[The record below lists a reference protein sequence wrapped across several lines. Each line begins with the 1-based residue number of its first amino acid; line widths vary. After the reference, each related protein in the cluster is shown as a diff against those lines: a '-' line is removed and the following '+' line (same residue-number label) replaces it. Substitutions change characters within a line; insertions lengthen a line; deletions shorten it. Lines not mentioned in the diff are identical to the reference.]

1 METLFESKGMALLVE
16 FFLKSS
22 LVLGIALCLSFLL
35 RKQSASV
42 RHFLLGL
49 SLVGLLVLPFLS
61 AFMPGWQTD
70 LLPSWRTGPPGQVV
84 IDISS
89 HQGELASSTI
99 APLNRDHV
107 QAKNPKYST
116 GEETVSPGAGW
127 LNPLYRYGFTALWC
141 LVSGLL
147 LVRILLGLYGALRLT
162 RRGIPLKGYPW
173 QQLFLWFST
182 NTLKSLKRKVRMVKS
197 KGIAVPMTWG
207 VLKPVVLMPPS
218 SCQWPL
224 EQCSSVLFHEL
235 SHVKRWDF
243 LTAVLCRIS
252 CCLYWFN
259 PLSWMVFKRLRMEQE
274 KACDEMVLQTGIKP
288 STYASSLL
296 SLKQAI
302 DNRHYRQIPAL
313 GMAGSSELHERLT
326 TILEKQIKIKE
337 IKMKTKMM
345 LLILIVL
352 AVALIG
358 TARPNQTFSAVTKET
373 AVTPKT
379 GTEKVQ
385 TAQTAQT
392 EETAQT
398 AQTAQTE
405 EAEKKEEKKEKGK
418 KEEKKVTIIM
428 RDGRKDKAWFISE
441 IANGKEIVLKHL
453 KSKKDIKYKVISDNV
468 MVITDEKDSGK
479 NFHIYKKGEGKEGE
493 GGHYII
499 VEKGV
504 ETIDIKML
512 DQDDHYVVIL
522 DKDQGKGHRVKI
534 EILSDNEISGEL
546 LEKIKKMTKEL
557 QKNLPGSY
565 KLETDFSKT
574 SQGIT
579 FRWPLKLDKKTH
591 VEALKHFSAFAKE
604 LKKLLSSS
612 KGSKP
617 LKKHITIAPKEKDSE
632 G

>member
-35 RKQSASV
+35 RKHSASV

-49 SLVGLLVLPFLS
+49 SLAGLLVLPFLS
-61 AFMPGWQTD
+61 AFMPGWQTG
-70 LLPSWRTGPPGQVV
+70 LLPSWGKGPSKQVV

-89 HQGELASSTI
+89 HHGEPASLPG

-107 QAKNPKYST
+107 QAKNSKYST
-116 GEETVSPGAGW
+116 GEETVFPGAGW

-141 LVSGLL
+141 LVSGFL

-162 RRGIPLKGYPW
+162 RRGIPLKDYPW

-207 VLKPVVLMPPS
+207 VLKPVVLMPLS
-218 SCQWPL
+218 SSQWPL

-243 LTAVLCRIS
+243 PVTLLCRIS

-274 KACDEMVLQTGIKP
+274 KACDQMVLQTGIKP

-296 SLKQAI
+296 NLKQAI
-302 DNRHYRQIPAL
+302 DNRHYQPITAL
-313 GMAGSSELHERLT
+313 GMAGSSELHKRLT

-345 LLILIVL
+345 LLMLIVL

-358 TARPNQTFSAVTKET
+358 TATPNQTVSDVTKET
-373 AVTPKT
+373 ALTEETTVTSKT
-379 GTEKVQ
+379 GAEEVK
-385 TAQTAQT
+385 TA
-392 EETAQT
+392 ETAQT
-398 AQTAQTE
+398 Q
-405 EAEKKEEKKEKGK
+405 EAEEKKEKDKGK

-428 RDGRKDKAWFISE
+428 KDGKKGKAWFISE
-441 IANGKEIVLKHL
+441 IANGKEIVLKHK

-468 MVITDEKDSGK
+468 ILITDEKDSGK

-493 GGHYII
+493 GGHYYII
-499 VEKGV
+499 VEKGS

-522 DKDQGKGHRVKI
+522 DKDQGKEHRVKI
-534 EILSDNEISGEL
+534 EILSDNEINSEL
-546 LEKIKKMTKEL
+546 LEKIKKMTAEL
-557 QKNLPGSY
+557 QNNLPESY
-565 KLETDFSKT
+565 KLETEFSKT
-574 SQGIT
+574 SQSIT
-579 FRWPLKLDKKTH
+579 FVWPLEMDKKIH
-591 VEALKHFSAFAKE
+591 VEALKHFSAFTKE

-617 LKKHITIAPKEKDSE
+617 IKKQITISPKEKDTKD
-632 G
+632 

>member
-22 LVLGIALCLSFLL
+22 LVLGMALGLSFLL
-35 RKQSASV
+35 KKQSASV
-42 RHFLLGL
+42 RHFLLGV

-61 AFMPGWQTD
+61 AFIPGWQTG

-89 HQGELASSTI
+89 HQGELASSTT
-99 APLNRDHV
+99 ASLNRDHAQV
-107 QAKNPKYST
+107 KNSKYST
-116 GEETVSPGAGW
+116 GEEIVSPGAKW
-127 LNPLYRYGFTALWC
+127 LNPLSWYGINALWC

-182 NTLKSLKRKVRMVKS
+182 NTLKSLKRKVQLVKS

-218 SCQWPL
+218 SSQWPL

-243 LTAVLCRIS
+243 LVTLLCRIS

-274 KACDEMVLQTGIKP
+274 KACDQMVLQTGIKP

-302 DNRHYRQIPAL
+302 DNRHYRPIPAL
-313 GMAGSSELHERLT
+313 GMASSSELHERLT

-337 IKMKTKMM
+337 IKMKTKIM
-345 LLILIVL
+345 LLMLIVL

-358 TARPNQTFSAVTKET
+358 TAKPNQTPSAVTEET
-373 AVTPKT
+373 AVTDEATVTTKAET
-379 GTEKVQ
+379 DKVQ
-385 TAQTAQT
+385 TEQTAQT
-392 EETAQT
+392 EK
-398 AQTAQTE
+398 
-405 EAEKKEEKKEKGK
+405 AEKKKEKGK
-418 KEEKKVTIIM
+418 KEEKKTTIILKKE
-428 RDGRKDKAWFISE
+428 GEKDKVWSISE
-441 IANGKEIVLKHL
+441 INNGKEIVLSHSKD
-453 KSKKDIKYKVISDNV
+453 KKDIHYKIISDGIV
-468 MVITDEKDSGK
+468 LITGEKGKGK
-479 NFHIYKKGEGKEGE
+479 NFQVYTKGEGK
-493 GGHYII
+493 GGHCIVVEHGEKTGKKGHETVKINMITGDDQYI
-499 VEKGV
+499 VLV
-504 ETIDIKML
+504 N
-512 DQDDHYVVIL
+512 
-522 DKDQGKGHRVKI
+522 KDQGKEHRIKI
-534 EILSDNEISGEL
+534 EILSENEISGEL
-546 LEKIKKMTKEL
+546 LEKIKKMTAEL
-557 QKNLPGSY
+557 KKNLPESY
-565 KLETDFSKT
+565 KLESKFSKT

-579 FRWPLKLDKKTH
+579 LDWPLKMDKKIH
-591 VEALKHFSAFAKE
+591 VEALKHFSAFSIK
-604 LKKLLSSS
+604 LKQLLSSS

-617 LKKHITIAPKEKDSE
+617 VREQITIAPKEKDSKD
-632 G
+632 

>member
-1 METLFESKGMALLVE
+1 METLFESKGMLLLVE

-22 LVLGIALCLSFLL
+22 LVLGMALCLSFLL

-70 LLPSWRTGPPGQVV
+70 LLPSWRTGPPAQVV

-89 HQGELASSTI
+89 HHGEAAPLVGAS
-99 APLNRDHV
+99 LNRDYV
-107 QAKNPKYST
+107 QAKNSKFST
-116 GEETVSPGAGW
+116 GEETLSPGARW

-141 LVSGLL
+141 LVTGFL

-162 RRGIPLKGYPW
+162 RRGSPLKGYPW

-182 NTLKSLKRKVRMVKS
+182 NSLKSLKRKVRLVKS

-207 VLKPVVLMPPS
+207 VIKPVVLMPPS
-218 SCQWPL
+218 SSQWPL

-243 LTAVLCRIS
+243 LVTLLCRIS

-259 PLSWMVFKRLRMEQE
+259 PLTWMVFKRLRMEQE
-274 KACDEMVLQTGIKP
+274 KACDQMVLQTGIKP

-302 DNRHYRQIPAL
+302 DNRHYRPIPAL
-313 GMAGSSELHERLT
+313 GMASSSELHERLT
-326 TILEKQIKIKE
+326 TILAKQIKIKE
-337 IKMKTKMM
+337 IKMKTKIM
-345 LLILIVL
+345 LLMLIVL

-358 TARPNQTFSAVTKET
+358 TAKPNQTISDVTKET
-373 AVTPKT
+373 AVTEETAVSPKT
-379 GTEKVQ
+379 GAEKTQ
-385 TAQTAQT
+385 TAQTART
-392 EETAQT
+392 EK
-398 AQTAQTE
+398 
-405 EAEKKEEKKEKGK
+405 AEKKKEKKEKGEK
-418 KEEKKVTIIM
+418 KEKKTTIILKKE
-428 RDGRKDKAWFISE
+428 GEKDKVWAISE
-441 IANGKEIVLKHL
+441 VINGKEIILKHI
-453 KSKKDIKYKVISDNV
+453 KDKKDINYKIISDGV
-468 MVITDEKDSGK
+468 VLITDEKGSGK
-479 NFHIYKKGEGKEGE
+479 NLRVYKKGEEE

-499 VEKGV
+499 VEHGEKKGKKGHETV
-504 ETIDIKML
+504 EISMIDN
-512 DQDDHYVVIL
+512 DDHYVVL
-522 DKDQGKGHRVKI
+522 FDKDHEKGHRVKI
-534 EILSDNEISGEL
+534 EILSDNQISNEL
-546 LEKIKKMTKEL
+546 LEKIKKMTAEL
-557 QKNLPGSY
+557 QKSLPESY
-565 KLETDFSKT
+565 KLESEFSKT
-574 SQGIT
+574 SQSIT
-579 FRWPLKLDKKTH
+579 FDWPLKLDKKTH

-604 LKKLLSSS
+604 LKKLLSSL

-617 LKKHITIAPKEKDSE
+617 IKKQITITPKKKDTE

>member
-22 LVLGIALCLSFLL
+22 LVLGMALCLSFLL

-61 AFMPGWQTD
+61 AFMPGWHTG

-84 IDISS
+84 IDISP

-107 QAKNPKYST
+107 QAKNSKYST
-116 GEETVSPGAGW
+116 GEETVLPGAGR
-127 LNPLYRYGFTALWC
+127 LIPLYRYGFTALWC

-147 LVRILLGLYGALRLT
+147 LVRILFGLYGALRLT

-182 NTLKSLKRKVRMVKS
+182 NTLKSLKRKVQLVKS

-218 SCQWPL
+218 SSQWPL

-243 LTAVLCRIS
+243 PVTLLCRIS

-274 KACDEMVLQTGIKP
+274 KACDQMVLQTGIKP

-302 DNRHYRQIPAL
+302 DNRHYRPIPAL

-337 IKMKTKMM
+337 IKMKTKIM
-345 LLILIVL
+345 LLMLIVL

-358 TARPNQTFSAVTKET
+358 TAKPNQTSSAVTEET

-379 GTEKVQ
+379 GAEKVQ

-392 EETAQT
+392 EKT
-398 AQTAQTE
+398 
-405 EAEKKEEKKEKGK
+405 EEKKEKKEKDKGK
-418 KEEKKVTIIM
+418 KEEKKATIIIK
-428 RDGRKDKAWFISE
+428 GGEKDKVWTISE
-441 IANGKEIVLKHL
+441 VINGKEIILKHI
-453 KSKKDIKYKVISDNV
+453 KDKKDINYKIISDG
-468 MVITDEKDSGK
+468 VILISDEKDSGK
-479 NFHIYKKGEGKEGE
+479 NLRVYKKGEE
-493 GGHYII
+493 GGHYIVVDQ
-499 VEKGV
+499 VEKKDEKGHEAV
-504 ETIDIKML
+504 RVSML
-512 DQDDHYVVIL
+512 EKGDHYVL
-522 DKDQGKGHRVKI
+522 LLSKDQEKDHRIKI
-534 EILSDNEISGEL
+534 EILSENEISSEL
-546 LEKIKKMTKEL
+546 LEKIKKMTAEL
-557 QKNLPGSY
+557 KKNLPESY
-565 KLETDFSKT
+565 ILESEFSKT
-574 SQGIT
+574 SQSIT
-579 FRWPLKLDKKTH
+579 FDWPLKMDKKIH

-604 LKKLLSSS
+604 LKKLLSSL

-617 LKKHITIAPKEKDSE
+617 IKKQITISPKKKDTE